1 MPANDSKTA
10 LILSGGGARGAY
22 QVGVLK
28 AIAHL
33 QPQGGH
39 NPFDIICGTSA
50 GAINACVLAC
60 ESDHYGHAVTRLEHL
75 WSNLD
80 SRKIHKVGFLQL
92 LKSTLRIFA
101 SFFHE
106 GKITGKPRAL
116 LDNSPLRDLL
126 ESHIDF
132 SKLPERLAQ
141 GDLTA
146 LSITALAY
154 NSGKNVSFYQGADA
168 VDNWRRNQR
177 VGLRTVLNHN
187 HLMASSALPAIFPP
201 VKIQGEYFGDGA
213 IRQSAPLSTA
223 LHLGAHRLFVIG
235 VSHNAREQPDPVE
248 QNTSPPSFAQ
258 IAGHLLNSSF
268 IDAMDEDLEMLERFN
283 LISAY
288 LSAEQQDTVQIHPV
302 EVLTITPSIRFDDI
316 AANHIGDLPRSMRT
330 FFKTIGAT
338 RTGGGASMASY
349 LLFEAAFCRE
359 LMAAGYADTM
369 EREHEIMAFL
379 DTTREAGQTGPHA
392 SAQ

>member
-1 MPANDSKTA
+1 MPSNDMKTA

-33 QPQGGH
+33 QPKGSK

-60 ESDHYGHAVTRLEHL
+60 ESDHYGHAITRLENL
-75 WSNLD
+75 WSNID

-92 LKSTLRIFA
+92 LKSTLRIFG
-101 SFFHE
+101 SFFRE
-106 GKITGKPRAL
+106 GKTTGKPAAL
-116 LDNSPLRDLL
+116 LDNTPLRHLL
-126 ESHIDF
+126 ESQIDF

-168 VDNWRRNQR
+168 VDGWRRNQR
-177 VGLRTVLNHN
+177 VGSRTVLSHD
-187 HLMASSALPAIFPP
+187 HLMASSALPAIFPA
-201 VKIQGEYFGDGA
+201 VSIEGEYFGDGA

-223 LHLGAHRLFVIG
+223 LHLGADRLFVIG
-235 VSHNAREQPDPVE
+235 VSHNAQEQLEPSQPD
-248 QNTSPPSFAQ
+248 TSPPSLAQ

-268 IDAMDEDLEMLERFN
+268 IDAMDEDIEMLERFN

-288 LSAEQQDTVQIHPV
+288 LSTEQQNSVRVRPV

-316 AANHIGDLPRSMRT
+316 AANHIGDLPKSMRT
-330 FFKTIGAT
+330 FFRTIGAT
-338 RTGGGASMASY
+338 RAGGGASMASY
-349 LLFEAAFCRE
+349 LLFESAFCRE
-359 LMAAGYADTM
+359 LMDAGYADTM
-369 EREHEIMAFL
+369 ERQDEIMAFL
-379 DTTREAGQTGPHA
+379 DTTPQNKQSEPQTDP
-392 SAQ
+392 Q